1 MSGILLPGQ
10 ENKPASDIKIEV
22 PGGFTTRRRGEDR
35 PAEEKPAES
44 PTPSPT
50 EPAEPPTPEAPPPA
64 GRGQPALDLLFPPAP
79 VQIRCPSCGTT
90 YGLPLFTIIDL
101 GVNPELKGPLLGGQ
115 IHVAHC
121 PNCGAGGPLSAPLL
135 VHEPAHEFLGVFA
148 PMQQSLDVQ
157 QQKAIG
163 DLTQTLMRKLPQE
176 ARKGYMLQPKQ
187 YSDWNRF
194 MEQLWGFEG
203 VTPEM
208 LRRQRNQGELL
219 QRLVGLV
226 NDPKALDL
234 VLQQRGADLVDR
246 DFFAMLDR
254 FIMVAGGQGQETQ
267 PLLQL
272 RNLLLD
278 RTDAGR
284 QIKARQDRVRAILQG
299 LGANTTREQVL
310 DTILNTWQEADG
322 AELIGSLVV
331 AVAPILDYQ
340 FLMLVSERLEAT
352 TNEAERGRLEE
363 LRNMIVAVQ
372 EQQAQSQQA
381 MVQQMQQVLQHVL
394 QAPDTAAALR
404 EMADYI
410 DESFLAVLAANIQ
423 TAQRKNSHAAARR
436 LQQVYDQAVAM
447 IQESLPDEMR
457 LVNEL
462 LSAPD
467 KATLTKLLQDNRP
480 KLNREFIASLKVLE
494 TDMRDAGRTEV
505 ADRLKSLRAQVQLM
519 A

>member
-101 GVNPELKGPLLGGQ
+101 GVNPELKGALLGGQ
-115 IHVAHC
+115 IHMAQC

-340 FLMLVSERLEAT
+340 FLMLVSERLEAS
-352 TNEAERGRLEE
+352 TNETERSRLEE

-381 MVQQMQQVLQHVL
+381 MVQQVQQVLQQVL
-394 QAPDTAAALR
+394 QAPDTAVALR

-467 KATLTKLLQDNRP
+467 KAALTKLLQDNRP
-480 KLNREFIASLKVLE
+480 RLNREFIASLKVLE

-505 ADRLKSLRAQVQLM
+505 ADRLKSLRAQIQLM